1 MGQIRLLVLAGPD
14 LPDGAAR
21 YLDTLFQHLEWQW
34 FRVAMAGETG
44 YARRSVPLHDRIP
57 LRPGAGWLS
66 GGRELR
72 RLRTIAREYDVF
84 DCHGYQALA
93 YAARAGFDP
102 ALTVYTRH
110 YAPESRSARQ
120 RETWLMSRV
129 ARILAP
135 HPHLAG
141 SAGPRARLVP
151 LTDPGGRALPL
162 LDPMQART
170 RLGINPSRPV
180 AAILADKSAD
190 PDLARALVQRHP
202 DVTWLYLRGAVGGG
216 SPASDPSLAV
226 AAADVVLFPLQNA
239 LEDGGL
245 LDGALALGRAVL
257 AARVP
262 GVVGRLRC
270 LTEGYLLPTGDVE
283 SWDEVLSAVLAD
295 PDLRGVVA
303 EGARQAYGP
312 GGPGQEV
319 RVLESHYAGVLM
331 AATGSCPVCSPEAM
345 NLTQP

>member
-1 MGQIRLLVLAGPD
+1 VGQIRLLVLVGPD
-14 LPDGAAR
+14 LPQESEH

-34 FRVAMAGETG
+34 FRVAIAGET
-44 YARRSVPLHDRIP
+44 AHAAPSAPLQDRIP

-72 RLRTIAREYDVF
+72 RLRALVGEYDLF
-84 DCHGYQALA
+84 DCHGYQALT
-93 YAARAGFDP
+93 YAARAGCDP

-110 YAPESRSARQ
+110 YIPERRSARQ
-120 RETWLMSRV
+120 REAWLMSRV
-129 ARILAP
+129 ARILVP

-141 SAGPRARLVP
+141 TAGSRARLVP
-151 LTDPGGRALPL
+151 LTESGGRALPR
-162 LDPMQART
+162 LDPGQARA
-170 RLGINPSRPV
+170 RLGINPARPV
-180 AAILADKSAD
+180 AAMLADQSAD
-190 PDLARALVQRHP
+190 LDLADALVRRHP
-202 DVTWLYLRGAVGGG
+202 EVTWLYLRGAIGGG
-216 SPASDPSLAV
+216 TPTLDPGLAL
-226 AAADVVLFPLQNA
+226 AAADVVLFPARHA

-245 LDGALALGRAVL
+245 LDGALSWGRAVL

-270 LTEGYLLPTGDVE
+270 LTEGYLLPAGDVE
-283 SWDEVLSAVLAD
+283 SWDEVFSALLSD
-295 PDLRGVVA
+295 RDLRDGVA
-303 EGARQAYGP
+303 EGARRAYGP

-319 RVLESHYAGVLM
+319 RVLESYYAGVLM